1 MCPSTFWRLRRPL
14 ATSSVYAAVR
24 ILSGVVFIYL
34 EYTFLI
40 YKKKRPLFSQRAI
53 DSRYHLHYIEE
64 TPIHL
69 ILFFNGNDSG
79 TTYCDFSNP
88 APKLPSASLFSSAS
102 QPMGISLCQN
112 DLCILLFFNAFNW
125 FINHETTKY
134 HSHRSPVCQGF

>member
-1 MCPSTFWRLRRPL
+1 M
-14 ATSSVYAAVR
+14 
-24 ILSGVVFIYL
+24 
-34 EYTFLI
+34 
-40 YKKKRPLFSQRAI
+40 KKKVLSILLTAAMVM
-53 DSRYHLHYIEE
+53 SMAVGLSL
-64 TPIHL
+64 IH

-79 TTYCDFSNP
+79 TAYCDFSVP

>member
-1 MCPSTFWRLRRPL
+1 MCPAHSGACGGRLRYHHCTPQCASCRRL
-14 ATSSVYAAVR
+14 FYNYK
-24 ILSGVVFIYL
+24 FN
-34 EYTFLI
+34 FLI
-40 YKKKRPLFSQRAI
+40 IKKTPFFLKLGDLFAVPPLLYLINFAI
-53 DSRYHLHYIEE
+53 Y
-64 TPIHL
+64 L

-79 TTYCDFSNP
+79 TAYCDFSVP